1 MGVTAWSSD
10 RETAQQL
17 FLANTKENER
27 GKEATSRH
35 DDGDTSSHSSSS
47 AIRNDASSELWRGC
61 PWPSSPARSQGRGS
75 SYPDA
80 TCWTCHRQIVTDVSS
95 EMTSSGMCFAFCCCI
110 FGSWLASL
118 LACCLPGFKKF
129 THRCPLCRALI
140 GEGEPSHSG
149 KHIALII
156 FVTILVLGLAAFVIA
171 TKIITRYY

>member
-35 DDGDTSSHSSSS
+35 DDGDTSSHSSTS

-75 SYPDA
+75 SYPEA
-80 TCWTCHRQIVTDVSS
+80 TCCTSWRRVRTGTCSTVLLELSQTDCD
-95 EMTSSGMCFAFCCCI
+95 GCDQCDD
-110 FGSWLASL
+110 L
-118 LACCLPGFKKF
+118 LRHVLCLLLL
-129 THRCPLCRALI
+129 HLRI
-140 GEGEPSHSG
+140 
-149 KHIALII
+149 
-156 FVTILVLGLAAFVIA
+156 
-171 TKIITRYY
+171 